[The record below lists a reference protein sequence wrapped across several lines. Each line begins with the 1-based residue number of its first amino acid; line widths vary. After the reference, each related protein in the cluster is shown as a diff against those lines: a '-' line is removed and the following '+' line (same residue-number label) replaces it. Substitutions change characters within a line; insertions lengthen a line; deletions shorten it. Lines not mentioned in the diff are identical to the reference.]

1 MGKGACLLAAC
12 ILACLA
18 TCDANAARINA
29 LPASME
35 VLPPAS
41 MEVLPPASMPALPGS
56 MPALP
61 ASMAALPASMAALP
75 ASMEALPDSMEVL
88 SRRIEV
94 LPGKMTVYTGG
105 LSAIKIPTAD
115 IQAMVASLKPVAETR
130 IGRAFPIFNAIAF
143 KQQVVTGINYFVK
156 VHVGGASYIHVKIHR
171 SPAGQVQ
178 LISWQTGLTRMSP
191 IAFI

>member
-1 MGKGACLLAAC
+1 
-12 ILACLA
+12 
-18 TCDANAARINA
+18 
-29 LPASME
+29 
-35 VLPPAS
+35 
-41 MEVLPPASMPALPGS
+41 
-56 MPALP
+56 
-61 ASMAALPASMAALP
+61 
-75 ASMEALPDSMEVL
+75 MEVL
-88 SRRIEV
+88 SRRIDI

-105 LSAIKIPTAD
+105 LSAIKMPTAD